1 MQFRSKGPDVLMQ
14 LPNSF
19 IWKQKSFENINSLS
33 TEYLNEAFQFQK
45 VNIFSQC
52 YLPKQN
58 LQLSFKTGLNAKG
71 KNKEKGKGN
80 KAGKNPKCL
89 FLGNIIIWAF
99 FPTFLLHYKN
109 KVLLWPDFIFS
120 NKKIGHWSKN
130 LMTFLLLIRSSNNR
144 AKRSFAFYQ
153 I

>member
-80 KAGKNPKCL
+80 KEGKNPKCL

-99 FPTFLLHYKN
+99 FPPFCSTIKLKFYFDLILFFPTK
-109 KVLLWPDFIFS
+109 KLAIDQKISWPSYF
-120 NKKIGHWSKN
+120 
-130 LMTFLLLIRSSNNR
+130 
-144 AKRSFAFYQ
+144 
-153 I
+153 